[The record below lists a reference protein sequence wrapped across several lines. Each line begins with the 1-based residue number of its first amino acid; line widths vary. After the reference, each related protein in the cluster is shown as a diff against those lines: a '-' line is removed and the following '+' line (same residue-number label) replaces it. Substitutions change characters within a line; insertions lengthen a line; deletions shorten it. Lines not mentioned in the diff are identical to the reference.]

1 MSETQGCLIVSNE
14 SAISMPQKPATTNA
28 YDVDFDQIKFF
39 VNNHW
44 LTPVKSCYK
53 AELPNPVSLEDGD
66 SLKIKI
72 KIPVQVLGQKYGYE
86 LEGFDELKNKNN
98 LSISLRLKSSDGCR
112 DISVASGDIEIT
124 AYCGWFILSIRHIVS
139 GAENVICNLC
149 EIAYSICFD
158 PLKLKTLYGVCDGDD
173 TEQIALVSEYC
184 LELTSASA

>member
-14 SAISMPQKPATTNA
+14 SAISMPQKPSTTNA

-72 KIPVQVLGQKYGYE
+72 KIPVQVLGQKFGYE
-86 LEGFDELKNKNN
+86 LEGFDQLIANNN

-112 DISVASGDIEIT
+112 NISVASNNITVT
-124 AYCGWFILSIRHIVS
+124 AYCGWFILSICHTVE
-139 GAENVICNLC
+139 GVDNVICNLC
-149 EIAYSICFD
+149 EIAYSVCFD

-173 TEQIALVSEYC
+173 TETVKFDSETC
-184 LELTSASA
+184 LEIERA